1 MWPAITYFPI
11 SWAGVRVGGLVG
23 GGTHLCLC
31 LLAVVRRRRRLE
43 DIKVPTMVIAGEIDA
58 PTPPARMEVYRDR
71 IPGAKW
77 AVIPG
82 AAHLPNFEKPEAFNE
97 ALAGFLGAF

>member
-1 MWPAITYFPI
+1 MGLAAERLLVRYLPADYATREPEKFAQLERSITLFSVESYVFTPE
-11 SWAGVRVGGLVG
+11 ALNRM
-23 GGTHLCLC
+23 
-31 LLAVVRRRRRLE
+31 RYDERLK
-43 DIKVPTMVIAGEIDA
+43 I
-58 PTPPARMEVYRDR
+58 YWDR
-71 IPGAKW
+71 ISGAKW

>member
-1 MWPAITYFPI
+1 MRYDA
-11 SWAGVRVGGLVG
+11 
-23 GGTHLCLC
+23 
-31 LLAVVRRRRRLE
+31 RLE
-43 DIKVPTMVIAGEIDA
+43 DINVPTMVLAGEIDA

-82 AAHLPNFEKPEAFNE
+82 AAHLPNFEKAEAFNE